1 MHLFSL
7 TNLLSEGVGPLNPSA
22 PMIRPPNY
30 PRLRYRRFFGGYD
43 RNDVNYSLRELEDAV
58 RRLEEQLEEVRV
70 HARDTETELRFTQ
83 AELAAFRAR
92 EAQITEAFA
101 AAQRRAAELEES
113 AEARSRM
120 IVAQAEE
127 QAAKTRGDAHLKIEA
142 TARQL
147 DEILKLKGTLV
158 TSVRGVLTEVDQ
170 LLGRIERGEPAA
182 SEPVAVADR
191 PPAAESP
198 APALEAPA
206 PAAEPAGPLFERRV
220 ELDAGPFADFAALS
234 TFERALGRLPSVQ
247 DVYVRRFSGEQA
259 VIELTL
265 GEEIDL
271 VAALRGELPYEFDVE
286 YADPHSARIHVHTAS
301 LLGTR

>member
-1 MHLFSL
+1 
-7 TNLLSEGVGPLNPSA
+7 
-22 PMIRPPNY
+22 MIRPPNY
-30 PRLRYRRFFGGYD
+30 PRLRYRRFFGGYN

-92 EAQITEAFA
+92 ETQITEALA
-101 AAQRRAAELEES
+101 AAQRRAGELEES

-127 QAAKTRGDAHLKIEA
+127 QAAKTRGDAHLKIES

-170 LLGRIERGEPAA
+170 LLARIERGEPAP
-182 SEPVAVADR
+182 SGPDAVADR

-198 APALEAPA
+198 APAAETPA
-206 PAAEPAGPLFERRV
+206 PAVEPSGLLFERRV
-220 ELDAGPFADFAALS
+220 ELDVGPFTDFAALS
-234 TFERALGRLPSVQ
+234 TFERALSRLPSVQ

-265 GEEIDL
+265 AEEIDL
-271 VAALRGELPYEFDVE
+271 VAGLRGELPYKFDVE
-286 YADPHSARIHVHTAS
+286 RADPRSARIHVHTAS